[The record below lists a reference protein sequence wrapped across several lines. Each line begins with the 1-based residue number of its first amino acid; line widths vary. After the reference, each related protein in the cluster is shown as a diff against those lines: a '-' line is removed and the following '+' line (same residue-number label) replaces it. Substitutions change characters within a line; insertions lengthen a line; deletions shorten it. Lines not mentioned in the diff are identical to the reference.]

1 MTSLED
7 IMERFWKSEELTT
20 TDNYS
25 VEERR
30 CESLYQSTVSRNSD
44 HRYIVRYPRKPD
56 FDVML
61 GDSRDNAHRR
71 FEYLERRM
79 ERNPQLKEEFHQ
91 FIKEYLSLGHMRLV
105 EADDENA
112 PAYYLSHHP
121 VIKEASTTTK
131 VRVVFDASAKTFTGF
146 SLNKALCV
154 GPVVQ
159 DDLLDIILRFRTFLI
174 ALVADIVKMYRQI
187 LVHPDDTLFQR
198 ILWRFSKLSPVQV
211 YELLTV
217 TYGLGPS
224 SYLATRTLQQLA
236 EDEGAAYPN
245 GGPALKKNFYVDDFI
260 GGAQSVEETIRLRT
274 ELDELLK
281 KGGFELRK
289 WTSNRLEV
297 LQGLN
302 DEQFGTQSALHF
314 NPDES
319 IMVLGIIWEPEA
331 DLLRF
336 DSQIRISDEPPTKR
350 SILSDTAKLFD
361 PLGLIAPVVVRAR
374 IIIQE
379 LWLLSCD

>member
-1 MTSLED
+1 MPGTE
-7 IMERFWKSEELTT
+7 
-20 TDNYS
+20 
-25 VEERR
+25 
-30 CESLYQSTVSRNSD
+30 
-44 HRYIVRYPRKPD
+44 
-56 FDVML
+56 
-61 GDSRDNAHRR
+61 
-71 FEYLERRM
+71 
-79 ERNPQLKEEFHQ
+79 PQFKEEYHQ
-91 FIKEYLSLGHMRLV
+91 FIKEYISLGHMRLV

-112 PAYYLSHHP
+112 PAYYLPHHP

-131 VRVVFDASAKTFTGF
+131 VRVVFDASANTSTGF
-146 SLNKALCV
+146 SLNEALCV

-159 DDLLDIILRFRTFLI
+159 DDLLDIILRFRTFVI
-174 ALVADIVKMYRQI
+174 TLVADIAKLYRQI
-187 LVHPDDTLFQR
+187 LVHPDDTSFQR

-236 EDEGAAYPN
+236 ANKGAAYPK
-245 GGPALKKNFYVDDFI
+245 GGPALKKNFYVDDFV
-260 GGAQSVEETIRLRT
+260 GDAQSVEEAIRLRT

-302 DEQFGTQSALHF
+302 DEQVHF

-319 IMVLGIIWEPEA
+319 IKALEIIWEPEV

-336 DSQIRISDEPPTKR
+336 DSQIRISDEPPTKQ
-350 SILSDTAKLFD
+350 SILSDTAKLCGYF
-361 PLGLIAPVVVRAR
+361 GSGGT
-374 IIIQE
+374 E
-379 LWLLSCD
+379 